1 MDKDD
6 LALWLSIVATAVSI
20 FSFFISSLVAAW
32 RMWRERARLSFA
44 VSKVIQKNSDGKQF
58 NQVKIKVS
66 NLGLRPIIL
75 TAFKALGKTGSYHMG
90 DTGSYHMGDTD
101 PTAAAY
107 GVAIDVFPKHLN
119 PGDTIKFYPV
129 SIEALQQNQT
139 DPNNPTHHFSPW
151 IYFVL
156 VDNFGKYHYM
166 YAQDVLRQLHMVKTW
181 RPRTKWQE
189 LVNLITRKLLF
200 RKIKKQKF

>member
-1 MDKDD
+1 M
-6 LALWLSIVATAVSI
+6 
-20 FSFFISSLVAAW
+20 AAW
-32 RMWRERARLSFA
+32 RMWRERARLRFA

-58 NQVKIKVS
+58 NQVEIKVS

-90 DTGSYHMGDTD
+90 DTD

-107 GVAIDVFPKHLN
+107 GVAIDVFPKHLDS
-119 PGDTIKFYPV
+119 GDAIKFYPV
-129 SIEALQQNQT
+129 SIEALERNQT

-151 IYFVL
+151 VYFVL

-166 YAQDVLRQLHMVKTW
+166 YVQDVLRELHMVKTW
-181 RPRTKWQE
+181 CPRTRWQR
-189 LVNLITRKLLF
+189 LVNLISRKCLF
-200 RKIKKQKF
+200 RAMKKQRF

>member
-1 MDKDD
+1 MDKND
-6 LALWLSIVATAVSI
+6 LALWLSIVATAISI
-20 FSFFISSLVAAW
+20 LSFFTSCLMAAW
-32 RMWRERARLSFA
+32 RMWKERAQLRFA

-58 NQVKIKVS
+58 NQVEIKVS
-66 NLGLRPIIL
+66 NLGLRPIII

-90 DTGSYHMGDTD
+90 DTD

-107 GVAIDVFPKHLN
+107 GIAIDVFPKHLN

-129 SIEALQQNQT
+129 SIEALEQNQT
-139 DPNNPTHHFSPW
+139 NPNNPKHHFCPW

-166 YAQDVLRQLHMVKTW
+166 YVQDVLRALGMVKTW
-181 RPRTKWQE
+181 RPRTKWQK
-189 LVNLITRKLLF
+189 LVNFITRVRLF
-200 RKIKKQKF
+200 YRVKKQKL